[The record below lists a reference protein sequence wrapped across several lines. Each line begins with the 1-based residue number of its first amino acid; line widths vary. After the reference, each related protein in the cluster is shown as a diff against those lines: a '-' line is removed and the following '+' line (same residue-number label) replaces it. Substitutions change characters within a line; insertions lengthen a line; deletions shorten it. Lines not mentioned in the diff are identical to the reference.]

1 MEEAWWGTT
10 IGERSSSLALCLVFL
25 WAGQQASNHCLHSC
39 RKKVGGE
46 THDSVDCAARVL
58 VIVLLCG
65 SFSQHSSFVLQAVH
79 KMKAAWAGVGS
90 QIDQWIRRQFYI
102 NGKQFNATISPQI
115 TTLNDHI
122 TLQHTPIHQITLP
135 QHIQNFHDAT
145 SQSTHFGSRHDTGQT
160 PQIRAQLQPH
170 LPMALPHMKTPHCTS
185 HHRFLK
191 GRPCFGP
198 QPLSSAKKVVYY
210 IHTHIYIYIY
220 RVR

>member
-1 MEEAWWGTT
+1 M
-10 IGERSSSLALCLVFL
+10 FL

-115 TTLNDHI
+115 TTLNDSMTTSHFN
-122 TLQHTPIHQITLP
+122 TLQSTRLLCHSTSKISMMQHRNRRTSALDMTQDKHPRSELNCNHISPWHCHTWKR
-135 QHIQNFHDAT
+135 HIA
-145 SQSTHFGSRHDTGQT
+145 
-160 PQIRAQLQPH
+160 
-170 LPMALPHMKTPHCTS
+170 
-185 HHRFLK
+185 HHTIAF
-191 GRPCFGP
+191 
-198 QPLSSAKKVVYY
+198 
-210 IHTHIYIYIY
+210 
-220 RVR
+220 

>member
-160 PQIRAQLQPH
+160 PRSELNCNHISPW
-170 LPMALPHMKTPHCTS
+170 HCHTWKRHIA
-185 HHRFLK
+185 HHTIAF
-191 GRPCFGP
+191 
-198 QPLSSAKKVVYY
+198 
-210 IHTHIYIYIY
+210 
-220 RVR
+220 